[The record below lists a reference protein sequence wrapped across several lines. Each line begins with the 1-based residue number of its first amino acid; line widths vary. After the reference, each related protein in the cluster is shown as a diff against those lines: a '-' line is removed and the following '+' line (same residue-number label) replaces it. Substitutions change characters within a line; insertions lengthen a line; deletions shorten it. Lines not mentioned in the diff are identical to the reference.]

1 MQISIHNC
9 DIRSKSVRALDTR
22 YPFQYNCDTG
32 LYFRE
37 PGLTGGG
44 NMIGKKKTVFAALV
58 ILLVLSLSVASVML
72 GVGAV
77 EGGDETLNAE
87 STSGSPSSTVSDA
100 ATMEASPPKPITM
113 PSIFA
118 NGMVFQR
125 GKTINVFGFTEDYEA
140 IFEVTLGERTGYA
153 TVDSNGRFSV
163 ELAPID
169 EPTWDL
175 KLIVRQTNASAEN
188 SVIITNVAIGEVWVM
203 SGQSNAQLASGYME
217 DVEEWALIA
226 DTLKNIRTYRVTAN
240 VSLLPEQIG
249 KGKWDTKVTAND
261 LLSTSNISGISA
273 VGYVAAAKL
282 AEELGE
288 DVPIAL
294 IHVARGGSR
303 IKAWLDYESLSALS
317 PSEALKYDN
326 CVAAG
331 ALLDS
336 AHTTIGTSL
345 YNNQIAPLYGFE
357 VAGVMWFQGCADIT
371 ESALGTEGK
380 TYSDYFAELENTYR
394 RAFGGDDELPF
405 YVMELAPYNQST
417 TTGIDQLS
425 AFKAQ
430 QFAFCRA
437 LDNTYLVSNMTD
449 GAVWGTTLFST
460 NGGYIH
466 SARKST
472 IGIRVANQ
480 ILVNEYGFNLGATYT
495 NPEPLSVVAEGGT
508 VVITFD
514 TDILLL
520 FGDSAVGFDIYNGS
534 VWVEAN
540 GAVNGRT
547 ITLTASGVSEAVKVR
562 YGFSA
567 MTFEL
572 EDGTMV
578 EGLPGRIKK
587 DNEAST
593 LTFSYGGHTYVAT
606 DATATV
612 RNMDYGNVTN
622 ASGIPLPTFVMDCE

>member
-1 MQISIHNC
+1 MKGTRKTIFW
-9 DIRSKSVRALDTR
+9 ALA
-22 YPFQYNCDTG
+22 F
-32 LYFRE
+32 
-37 PGLTGGG
+37 
-44 NMIGKKKTVFAALV
+44 
-58 ILLVLSLSVASVML
+58 LLVLSLSVAAVML
-72 GVGAV
+72 GAGAV
-77 EGGDETLNAE
+77 EGGGETLGAE
-87 STSGSPSSTVSDA
+87 STSGSPSSTVSDT
-100 ATMEASPPKPITM
+100 ATTKTSEPKPITM

-118 NGMVFQR
+118 KGMVFQR
-125 GKTINVFGFTEDYEA
+125 GKTINVFGFTEDHEA
-140 IFEVTLGERTGYA
+140 IFEVTLGERKGYA
-153 TVDSNGRFSV
+153 TVDSSGRFSV

-169 EPTWDL
+169 EPTWNL
-175 KLIVRQTNASAEN
+175 TLTVRQTNASAEN
-188 SVIITNVAIGEVWVM
+188 SVTITNVAIGEVWVM

-226 DTLKNIRTYRVTAN
+226 DTLKNVRTYRVTAN

-249 KGKWDTKVTAND
+249 KGKWDTKVTASD
-261 LLSTSNISGISA
+261 LSSTSNISGISA

-282 AEELGE
+282 AQELGE

-326 CVAAG
+326 CVTAG
-331 ALLDS
+331 ALADS

-371 ESALGTEGK
+371 GSALGTEGK

-405 YVMELAPYNQST
+405 YVMELAPYNQDT
-417 TTGIDQLS
+417 TTGINQLS

-437 LDNTYLVSNMTD
+437 LDNTYLVSNMID

-472 IGIRVANQ
+472 IGIRTANQ
-480 ILVNEYGFNLGATYT
+480 ILVNEYGFNLGAAYT

-520 FGDSAVGFDIYNGS
+520 FGEGAVGFDIYDGS
-534 VWVEAN
+534 VWVEAK
-540 GAVNGRT
+540 GVVNGRT
-547 ITLTASGVSEAVKVR
+547 ITLAASGVSEAVKVR

-572 EDGTMV
+572 EDGTIV

-587 DNEAST
+587 DNTAST
-593 LTFSYGGHTYVAT
+593 LTFSYSGHTYVAT

-612 RNMDYGNVTN
+612 KNMDYGNVTN